1 MNFCN
6 YFKCYIH
13 LFHDKNVFKVFF
25 PMRTICLLCSLNSD
39 HVFPHAVRCFK
50 RFSGQNSHRM
60 QSDSHALDA
69 GSKCPTGCYPCQQ
82 LSPFG
87 VEVRTGSGIW
97 DLGSQFGQG
106 KGEWIADTI
115 APGFG

>member
-1 MNFCN
+1 MDIFK
-6 YFKCYIH
+6 YFKYYIH
-13 LFHDKNVFKVFF
+13 LFHVQNVFKVLYYI
-25 PMRTICLLCSLNSD
+25 RTICLLCSLNSD

-97 DLGSQFGQG
+97 VVSLVRGGG
-106 KGEWIADTI
+106 IG
-115 APGFG
+115 